1 MIDRND
7 LNHSGYVTA
16 AWVKQ
21 RYKISNSTLY
31 KWISDK
37 HLAAPVKI
45 GPRAVRFRLQDIN
58 EFEAKRSANA
68 TAC

>member
-37 HLAAPVKI
+37 HLAAPVEI
-45 GPRAVRFRLQDIN
+45 GPRRCSVSPSRYQQV
-58 EFEAKRSANA
+58 
-68 TAC
+68 